1 VAASQKSKTVQ
12 VYDSIYSALDQT
24 LGATVKTLFSCN
36 LRNINMVPVQKQVDV
51 QDCGLFAI
59 ANATA
64 IAFGRDPG
72 TETFQQALMR
82 NHLIACFKQKKM
94 EPFP

>member
-1 VAASQKSKTVQ
+1 
-12 VYDSIYSALDQT
+12 
-24 LGATVKTLFSCN
+24 
-36 LRNINMVPVQKQVDV
+36 MVPVQKQVDV